1 MSFPV
6 RWAWSLLCA
15 LTMLPAGAYAA
26 GGEAAVLPQRQ
37 AVPVRVKNRTQ
48 AGFEKQK
55 AETFRDVHAHVNTT
69 GSGAPED
76 LVAALEQNDVTI
88 AVAMPTPVPLV
99 SYDPDATLSS
109 QLVDFFA
116 GRSGRLRFLYG
127 GGELQP
133 LLHAVGRPT
142 SFTSDDVFPGCAY
155 DVATEDD
162 INEMNAIR
170 ASPKKWRLVFEER
183 ARQAAKSGLYAGFG
197 ELAPLHYSL
206 ECGHPYIVYPADHE
220 WMLWLSDLAA
230 SYSMVL
236 DVHLEAEPDSLTALA
251 NLLQHNRKT
260 KIVWD
265 HVGWSNSGG
274 VTAELIGRM
283 LDRHRNLYV
292 SLKLRDKD
300 DRGRDATY
308 PMDGAGRLLREWEDL
323 LKHHADR
330 IMIGTDAKYW
340 EEEDN
345 EPAVMLPPLLD
356 PVKTLLKQLPDDIR
370 EKIRSETA
378 QELFSR

>member
-1 MSFPV
+1 
-6 RWAWSLLCA
+6 
-15 LTMLPAGAYAA
+15 
-26 GGEAAVLPQRQ
+26 
-37 AVPVRVKNRTQ
+37 
-48 AGFEKQK
+48 
-55 AETFRDVHAHVNTT
+55 
-69 GSGAPED
+69 
-76 LVAALEQNDVTI
+76 
-88 AVAMPTPVPLV
+88 
-99 SYDPDATLSS
+99 
-109 QLVDFFA
+109 
-116 GRSGRLRFLYG
+116 
-127 GGELQP
+127 
-133 LLHAVGRPT
+133 
-142 SFTSDDVFPGCAY
+142 
-155 DVATEDD
+155 
-162 INEMNAIR
+162 
-170 ASPKKWRLVFEER
+170 
-183 ARQAAKSGLYAGFG
+183 
-197 ELAPLHYSL
+197 
-206 ECGHPYIVYPADHE
+206 
-220 WMLWLSDLAA
+220 MLWLSDLAA
-230 SYSMVL
+230 SYNMVL

-345 EPAVMLPPLLD
+345 EPAAMLPPLLD
-356 PVKTLLKQLPDDIR
+356 PVKTP
-370 EKIRSETA
+370 A
-378 QELFSR
+378 QTVTRRHKGRRYAAERHRLFSR

>member
-1 MSFPV
+1 MSFSV
-6 RWAWSLLCA
+6 RWTWSLLCV
-15 LTMLPAGAYAA
+15 LIMLPAGAYAA
-26 GGEAAVLPQRQ
+26 GGGAAALPQRQ
-37 AVPVRVKNRTQ
+37 AAPVGVKNRTET
-48 AGFEKQK
+48 GFVKQEAK
-55 AETFRDVHAHVNTT
+55 AFRDVHVHVNTA
-69 GSGAPED
+69 GSGVPED
-76 LVAALEQNDVTI
+76 LVAALEQNDVTT
-88 AVAMPTPVPLV
+88 AVAMSTPVPLV

-109 QLVDFFA
+109 QLVDFF
-116 GRSGRLRFLYG
+116 SGHSSRLRFLYG

-142 SFTSDDVFPGCAY
+142 SFTADEVFPGCAY
-155 DVATEDD
+155 DAATEDD
-162 INEMNAIR
+162 ISEMNAIR
-170 ASPKKWRLVFEER
+170 ANPGKWRLIFERR
-183 ARQAAKSGLYAGFG
+183 ARQAAESGLYVGFG

-230 SYSMVL
+230 SHGMVL
-236 DVHLEAEPDSLTALA
+236 DVHLEAESDSLTALA

-274 VTAELIGRM
+274 VTAELISRM

-308 PMDGAGRLLREWEDL
+308 PMDGAGRLLREWESL
-323 LKHHADR
+323 LRRHADR

-340 EEEDN
+340 EEEDS
-345 EPAVMLPPLLD
+345 EPAVMLPGLLD
-356 PVKTLLKQLPDDIR
+356 PVNTLLNQLPDDAR
-370 EKIRSETA
+370 EKIRGGTA
-378 QELFSR
+378 QGLFSR